1 MLSYKSF
8 ILTLFSFFISYA
20 LHAQV
25 ANYVT
30 SDSKKNWNIYSET
43 RVKSLQHLPKNEPLP
58 EDVIYRG
65 VNADQW
71 RIIDKLGDPMNC
83 HKMVYDFQKI
93 KNEEFYEI
101 FQKTEIWPDTSG
113 LL

>member
-1 MLSYKSF
+1 MLAWKENRDYTQLVREVWKLLSYKSF

-30 SDSKKNWNIYSET
+30 SDSKENWNIYSET

-58 EDVIYRG
+58 EDVIYRD

-71 RIIDKLGDPMNC
+71 KLL
-83 HKMVYDFQKI
+83 I
-93 KNEEFYEI
+93 
-101 FQKTEIWPDTSG
+101 S
-113 LL
+113 